1 MAISWRRRKPSFMN
15 QYAIEPMS
23 SNAVPPLSG
32 TPSKRSSK
40 SDYSSPIEPV
50 LVPMYGCLPWTPL
63 SECKHEAEPIKRG
76 SHLYCEKCH
85 QTGIEGHPIFHRDA
99 IDRNGD
105 RQWPEGET
113 RTKYEPG
120 EHAGGTGRLKPKT
133 NRETR
138 EEQDRLYLA
147 LHEANWS
154 IKTIAAKFDTRPLS
168 VKAGI
173 ARARVLVEAA

>member
-1 MAISWRRRKPSFMN
+1 MN
-15 QYAIEPMS
+15 QEANHTSTNESDLQGS
-23 SNAVPPLSG
+23 SPN
-32 TPSKRSSK
+32 KRRGSQ
-40 SDYSSPIEPV
+40 DYSLPIEPD
-50 LVPMYGCLPWTPL
+50 LVPLYGCRSWTPA
-63 SECKHEAEPIKRG
+63 SEANCTCVHKGPIPRG
-76 SHLYCEKCH
+76 HHVYCEGCSK
-85 QTGIEGHPIFHRDA
+85 TGIEGHPIFHRDA